1 MLPDEQLPLLGP
13 RGDDATHAT
22 AHDPLEQAHH
32 DTAASG
38 QFSTDL
44 CDCCAGPQSY
54 AICLVSAC
62 VPCVGHAIVSDAA
75 SGHTSGQSRPYLIY
89 TLALCPF
96 LCLAQTLLGSLAR
109 GKLRRQYNMAD
120 APCNGVHFAHDQVP
134 MARESTRVCRNC
146 TRLAQ
151 SRQVR
156 TYMHLAGPQLRD
168 LAPHLKRAVHC
179 NLASRLVASAKLVI
193 HTGPVVRHN
202 HVTAAARADVRM
214 HMCCHCCSTAQEMRH
229 VRDLEGP
236 LFRKRATHAPG
247 TEFVDGVDL
256 ASFCLADC
264 LGGL

>member
-22 AHDPLEQAHH
+22 AHDPLEQARH
-32 DTAASG
+32 DAAASG

-96 LCLAQTLLGSLAR
+96 HCLAQTLLGSLAR

-134 MARESTRVCRNC
+134 MSRESTRVG
-146 TRLAQ
+146 AF
-151 SRQVR
+151 
-156 TYMHLAGPQLRD
+156 AGT
-168 LAPHLKRAVHC
+168 APVWHSQERIERA
-179 NLASRLVASAKLVI
+179 
-193 HTGPVVRHN
+193 
-202 HVTAAARADVRM
+202 
-214 HMCCHCCSTAQEMRH
+214 CS
-229 VRDLEGP
+229 VL
-236 LFRKRATHAPG
+236 L
-247 TEFVDGVDL
+247 L
-256 ASFCLADC
+256 N
-264 LGGL
+264 